1 MRGPHILIIDEA
13 GEILYAD
20 DQVKDAFDSKSP
32 GHYRFEKISLGRIGK
47 TATYLVKVYAPD
59 DALINFFS
67 IFIHE
72 FKNPLGAIRALSQS
86 LEAKF
91 RSSAEEGE
99 KIKAYTGRIIN
110 EIDRLNALLSS
121 VKYIGRPTI
130 RYLVDFDLSEVAHT
144 VVDLYREELRQ
155 KGISIRLTVEKNDI
169 IFRGNPD
176 SFHQILSNL
185 IKNAQEALVNRTG
198 GAIHVGLYLDDN
210 TVKIEVTDNGKG
222 IPEEMLESLGK
233 EPFITTKP
241 YGMGLGLF
249 VVDTLTRRSSGSLT
263 LAKGPDGYGTK
274 VTISLPLLKLNEV

>member
-1 MRGPHILIIDEA
+1 M
-13 GEILYAD
+13 
-20 DQVKDAFDSKSP
+20 
-32 GHYRFEKISLGRIGK
+32 
-47 TATYLVKVYAPD
+47 
-59 DALINFFS
+59 
-67 IFIHE
+67 
-72 FKNPLGAIRALSQS
+72 SQS

-91 RSSAEEGE
+91 RSSAEQLE

-185 IKNAQEALVNRTG
+185 IKNAQEALVNRTEG
-198 GAIHVGLYLDDN
+198 VIHVGLCVDDN
-210 TVKIEVTDNGKG
+210 TVNIEVTDNGKG

-233 EPFITTKP
+233 KPFVTTKP

-263 LAKGPDGYGTK
+263 LGKGPGGYGTK
-274 VTISLPLLKLNEV
+274 VTISLPLLRLNEV